1 MKLTKQLLSKPSR
14 VLLVI
19 TLATLTAFL
28 AAPLQSKVAAIN
40 QDSARVRLR
49 SAATV
54 GNEAE
59 LQRIETAFPRTEEA
73 ALAKLLRGYLRLQAK
88 DYTNAIAIL
97 DDAAIGRDSKLG
109 DYALYYRGQALQ
121 GVGRNEEA
129 ERDFAKLA
137 EKYPTSLFARA
148 AALQAAGSAVLRGS
162 YQTAIKNLTGL
173 TAANDGT
180 ALKLKADALEK
191 MGRTD
196 EAAAT
201 LRKIYF
207 DAPQSAEAAT
217 VANRLAAL
225 GAGSPSANA
234 TAAMLRAR
242 ADKLYHANLYVL
254 AGQAYEQLSR
264 QFPAAA
270 DGEVLLRAGISYY
283 KAKAYQDALNAL
295 GNVRS
300 RTPKDL
306 ADAIFYRGMSYRAL
320 RQDAAALQAVND
332 LRRAAPGSD
341 KLGILLYE
349 LGKVYETTQPT
360 QAATYYEQVVRE
372 APKSS
377 NADEAHF
384 WLAWRA
390 HQAGDY
396 ARSAKMLIEHVASYG
411 DVTDNRGKAAFW
423 AARDAERSGDKAS
436 ALAMYQALL
445 PRYGAGWYGYNA
457 ERRIKQLKSEGVQE
471 PKAESDQT
479 LRLAVANLQTNPPVV
494 ETMKPEDA
502 ARLDKADDLLTIALQ
517 QSALNEL
524 EEARSNAPTSP
535 RINLRIAQV
544 YRARNENVSAVN
556 VLKRAYPDYGQA
568 LVNEMPRAAW
578 DVFYPLNWWTNIKQE
593 AARYK
598 IDPYLI
604 AGLIR
609 QESVFNPQ
617 ARSRANALGL
627 MQLIPST
634 GRMVARQ
641 YGVGGGSVSPA
652 DLYNPVLN
660 IQLGTAY
667 VSQLLGQFGRFE
679 YVAASYNG
687 GPTRV
692 ARWLRELP
700 TAEIEDWV
708 DAIPLS
714 ETRLYVQGVYRNAR
728 QYQRLYDEQGRF
740 KPGVGGVSSKTS
752 RDSE

>member
-1 MKLTKQLLSKPSR
+1 MKLTVRLLSRPLR
-14 VLLVI
+14 AAVGAVG
-19 TLATLTAFL
+19 LALTFFL
-28 AAPLQSKVAAIN
+28 
-40 QDSARVRLR
+40 SASLPPGVSALTQEQGRARLR
-49 SAATV
+49 AAAAAA
-54 GNEAE
+54 NEAE
-59 LQRIETAFPRTEEA
+59 LQRIETAAPRSEEA
-73 ALAKLLRGYLRLQAK
+73 ALARLLRGYLRLQAK
-88 DYTNAIAIL
+88 DYA
-97 DDAAIGRDSKLG
+97 AAITLLDEAMISRYSKLG

-121 GVGRNEEA
+121 ALGRNEEA
-129 ERDFAKLA
+129 ERDFSKLA
-137 EKYPTSLFARA
+137 DVYPTSLFARA
-148 AALQAAGSAVLRGS
+148 AALQAAGSAILRGA
-162 YQTAIKNLTGL
+162 YQAALKDLTEL

-191 MGRTD
+191 MGKTD
-196 EAAAT
+196 EAAAA

-217 VANRLAAL
+217 VANRLTAL
-225 GAGSPSANA
+225 GAPAPSTGA
-234 TAAMLRAR
+234 TASMLRAR
-242 ADKLYHANLYVL
+242 ADKLYQANLYVL
-254 AGQAYEQLSR
+254 AAQAYEQLAH

-270 DGEVLLRAGISYY
+270 GSEVFLRAGISYY
-283 KAKAYQDALNAL
+283 KAKSYQQALTAL
-295 GNVRS
+295 SSFRS
-300 RTPKDL
+300 RTVNEM
-306 ADAIFYRGMSYRAL
+306 AEAIYYRGMSYRAL
-320 RQDAAALQAVND
+320 RQDAAALQAVAD
-332 LRRAAPGSD
+332 LRRAAPGSN
-341 KLGILLYE
+341 KLGTLIYE
-349 LGKVYETTQPT
+349 IGKLYETTNPA
-360 QAATYYEQVVRE
+360 QAATFYEQVVRE
-372 APKSS
+372 APRSDE
-377 NADEAHF
+377 ADEAHF

-390 HQAGDY
+390 HQANDY
-396 ARSAKMLIEHVASYG
+396 RASAKLLTEHVAEYG

-423 AARDAERSGDKAS
+423 AARDAERAGDKEW
-436 ALAMYQALL
+436 ALTMYRALM

-457 ERRIKQLKSEGVQE
+457 ERRIKQLTDAGVRGLPPE
-471 PKAESDQT
+471 ANPLVA
-479 LRLAVANLQTNPPVV
+479 RAVANLQTNPPVV
-494 ETMKPEDA
+494 ETMQAQDEE
-502 ARLDKADDLLTIALQ
+502 RLEKADDLLTISLQ
-517 QSALNEL
+517 QSALDEL
-524 EEARSNAPTSP
+524 EEARNHAPTSP
-535 RINLRIAQV
+535 RINLRIAQI

-578 DVFYPLNWWTNIKQE
+578 DVFYPLNWWSNIKQE

-634 GRMVARQ
+634 GRMVARK
-641 YGVGGGSVSPA
+641 YGVSGGAVSVA

-667 VSQLLGQFGRFE
+667 VAQLLSQFGRFE

-708 DAIPLS
+708 DAIPIT

-728 QYQRLYDEQGRF
+728 QYQRLYDDQGRF
-740 KPGVGGVSSKTS
+740 KPGVGEMNAKPA
-752 RDSE
+752 RKFE